1 MAARTLLHAVRHNR
15 IPVSAIQSPTHSA
28 SEHLNGET
36 TMDLKLP
43 IAPSW
48 SALFLLGFLLTVERP
63 DACPECSHNHSHRP
77 VAVFGR

>member
-1 MAARTLLHAVRHNR
+1 
-15 IPVSAIQSPTHSA
+15 
-28 SEHLNGET
+28 
-36 TMDLKLP
+36 MDLKLP
-43 IAPSW
+43 IAPSC